1 MNPEVPI
8 NHEHK
13 GDVNPGPPQSTL
25 EKFLRAVEQKTSSQ
39 IHHRLLKACR
49 QTNPAEALETAL
61 RTIVT
66 EIIDEA

>member
-1 MNPEVPI
+1 MNPEVPT

-13 GDVNPGPPQSTL
+13 SDVNPSPPQSTL
-25 EKFLRAVEQKTSSQ
+25 EKFLRAVEQKTSSP
-39 IHHRLLKACR
+39 IHHRLLKVCR
-49 QTNPAEALETAL
+49 QTNPAEALETEL